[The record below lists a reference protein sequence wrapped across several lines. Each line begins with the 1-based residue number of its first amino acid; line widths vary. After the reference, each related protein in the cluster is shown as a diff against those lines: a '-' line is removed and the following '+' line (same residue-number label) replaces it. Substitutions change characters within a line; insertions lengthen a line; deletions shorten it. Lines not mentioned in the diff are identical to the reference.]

1 MPDSPHTNCTEHSGL
16 IGRLNLLIAMMVIA
30 LGGTTTVYVSINGQL
45 RELDKAVAVTAQ
57 RSESVATSLEHAWA
71 RIDKLEGIE

>member
-1 MPDSPHTNCTEHSGL
+1 
-16 IGRLNLLIAMMVIA
+16 MMVIA

-57 RSESVATSLEHAWA
+57 RSESVAKSLEHAWA